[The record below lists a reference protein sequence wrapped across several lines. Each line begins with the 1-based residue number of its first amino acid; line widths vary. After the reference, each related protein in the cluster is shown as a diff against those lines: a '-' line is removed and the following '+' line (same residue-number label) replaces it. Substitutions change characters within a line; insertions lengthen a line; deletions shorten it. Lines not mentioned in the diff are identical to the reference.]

1 MAIMR
6 CKAHEPKRA
15 QRAYVAAVE
24 LVGYPETALICGS
37 AKCVAPAFI
46 RLETDEKAAYDRVE
60 RVFRSFTATMKARAA
75 P

>member
-15 QRAYVAAVE
+15 QHSYVAAVE
-24 LVGYPETALICGS
+24 PLGYPETALICGS
-37 AKCVAPAFI
+37 SKCTVPAFI
-46 RLETDEKAAYDRVE
+46 WLETDEKAAYDLGE
-60 RVFRSFTATMKARAA
+60 RVFRSFTATMKVRAA